1 METVYI
7 SGPMTGCK
15 DNNIE
20 AFRKAE
26 AQLRKSGFEV
36 INPHDLILDDIPEEV
51 GDAERWGRTL
61 AQIISVL
68 LEQKPDYIY
77 MLPGWQCSRGAC
89 LERAL
94 AARLGII
101 FLPELLIR
109 WDNRY

>member
-15 DNNIE
+15 DNNIA
-20 AFRKAE
+20 AFREAE
-26 AQLRKSGFEV
+26 TQLRNSGFEV
-36 INPHDLILDDIPEEV
+36 INPHDLILEDIPEHI
-51 GDAERWGRTL
+51 GDTERWGRYL
-61 AQIISVL
+61 ARDIAIM

-89 LERAL
+89 LERAF
-94 AARLGII
+94 AAWLGIM